1 MTFARRLLVLPVLLV
16 VACST
21 GRGVD
26 RALVE
31 AGRQRRLEQPPPTT
45 AELRLEVGS
54 FLENELPL
62 LQQKIDRR
70 FEKERK
76 LWRVT
81 FVAGTALGVLAA
93 TSGTIADSDGAA
105 QPVLTGVGAVAAI
118 AGGVAYALRTPELRA
133 CRAFLEAARQD
144 LVSWK
149 LNGIPPGEGTVSPA
163 VWREWVDRSA
173 AIRGDEKCRS
183 VR

>member
-1 MTFARRLLVLPVLLV
+1 MTRTRGLLALPVLLV

-21 GRGVD
+21 AGGVD

-31 AGRQRRLEQPPPTT
+31 AGRQRRREQAPPTA
-45 AELRLEVGS
+45 AELRLEVES
-54 FLENELPL
+54 FLANELPL
-62 LQQKIDRR
+62 LQQKIDRQ

-76 LWRVT
+76 LWRFT

-93 TSGTIADSDGAA
+93 TSGTVTDSDGGA
-105 QPVLTGVGAVAAI
+105 QPILTGVGVVGAI

-133 CRAFLEAARQD
+133 CRAFLESARQNV
-144 LVSWK
+144 VSWRD
-149 LNGIPPGEGTVSPA
+149 NGIPPGEGTVSPG
-163 VWREWVDRSA
+163 VWRSWVDRSA
-173 AIRGDEKCRS
+173 AIRGDERCRS